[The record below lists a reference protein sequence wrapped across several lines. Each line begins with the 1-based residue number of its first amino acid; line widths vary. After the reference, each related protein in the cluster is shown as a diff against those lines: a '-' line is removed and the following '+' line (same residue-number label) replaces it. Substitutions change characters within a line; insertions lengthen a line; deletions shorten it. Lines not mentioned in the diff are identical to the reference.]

1 MKPRE
6 VITTS
11 LEIIGAVCVV
21 AGICSF
27 SVPIGVIVAGVLMI
41 IGGGLAARVY
51 GNGLSSVLCLQAL
64 TRTR

>member
-41 IGGGLAARVY
+41 IGGGLAA
-51 GNGLSSVLCLQAL
+51 
-64 TRTR
+64 